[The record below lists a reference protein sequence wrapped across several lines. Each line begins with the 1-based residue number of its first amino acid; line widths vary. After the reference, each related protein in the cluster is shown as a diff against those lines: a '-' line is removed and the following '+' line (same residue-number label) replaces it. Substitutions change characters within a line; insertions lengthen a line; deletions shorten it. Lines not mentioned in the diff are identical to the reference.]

1 MKISAIS
8 TVEFEIVNGEP
19 IMHSTSVSM
28 NIPPPL
34 DENQYF
40 DGDGNLNKFGVQ
52 AATATLIQGLIANMH
67 GAHQNGLRDSAEHLR
82 YIISQLEQGFVALV
96 EVQR

>member
-8 TVEFEIVNGEP
+8 TVEFAMVNGEP
-19 IMHSTSVSM
+19 TIHSASVSM

-40 DGDGNLNKFGVQ
+40 GTDGNLNKFGVQ
-52 AATATLIQGLIANMH
+52 AATVTLIQGLIANIH

-82 YIISQLEQGFVALV
+82 YIISQLEQGFVAQV